1 MSGEIDFSGWSRR
14 KLEKLRD
21 EVDKALG
28 SSGLNLEQE
37 LVEHYERCKGAAEI
51 AYTGLQEG
59 TMSQGAAAVL
69 SATTGALK
77 EIARLQTDLYNAD
90 KVKTLESAMIAALR
104 LCDDQE
110 AVLDEFERVIR
121 EAEQ

>member
-14 KLEKLRD
+14 KLEALRD

-28 SSGLNLEQE
+28 GGLNLEQE
-37 LVEHYERCKGAAEI
+37 LTEHYWRCKGAAEI

-69 SATTGALK
+69 TATTGALK

>member
-28 SSGLNLEQE
+28 GGLNLEQE
-37 LVEHYERCKGAAEI
+37 LTEHYGRCKGAAEI

-69 SATTGALK
+69 TATTGALK
-77 EIARLQTDLYNAD
+77 EIARLQTDLYNAE

-110 AVLDEFERVIR
+110 AVLDEFERVLR

>member
-14 KLEKLRD
+14 KLEALRD

-28 SSGLNLEQE
+28 GGLNLEQE
-37 LVEHYERCKGAAEI
+37 LIEHYWRCKGAAEI

-69 SATTGALK
+69 TATTGALK
-77 EIARLQTDLYNAD
+77 EISRLQTDLYNAD